1 MVADDKSSAW
11 SQKESSVI
19 VLRYFTLVVL
29 AAAVI
34 SSLPL
39 AAAEKVDQNQLILR
53 VRVTKLSPEV
63 PVRVKWRYG
72 GEGQGG
78 DVISGEFTRL
88 RRVVPTAPKD
98 LAIVEKPKKNIAEDD
113 LLGDIKKEGQAP
125 PPEAKTIEV
134 EGGAYEYVYLKRDAW
149 SPPQSYV
156 DLQRN
161 GLHPA
166 IYTIRLYAYGDE
178 TDASQLRDCELEFE
192 LSYHGKVLK
201 TFKEIGPD
209 GPTFGLALGSRVLRE
224 GAQPTDQKFLDEV
237 SGLAEYS
244 RRRTEDL
251 AALPWAHRP
260 VPKLY
265 AILTDCAGYKPGVG
279 YGCRTTNMKVM
290 ENEFLTLRQLG
301 MNGVRGCPPE
311 ILEMANRREGWAAQF
326 TRARISG
333 AGGYPVRGVD
343 REPETGKIRSL
354 PEGAGDPFYPGVRE
368 AAENR
373 PEMVQHLLDY
383 RGFDEVWGL
392 TVDEIGNVFNGA
404 AEGRNVIYT
413 SPYLRAAF
421 RDYLQQNGVT
431 LEDVAAKSWDEVDP
445 WTGTGPRPLNG
456 KEVWAADKKKLF
468 DKTLGFAVKEPA
480 LDGKTTEKD
489 DILLDLEQPKTPETD
504 GDLIPAGASRLPLRA
519 TNLIHYYIGRFVNY
533 ASAKSFEPTRDLLAA
548 ENAKKQ
554 AALDRGETDTAVAK
568 QPYIYSYAL
577 RGQTFIRRHSLDF
590 FEFYRHADNAL
601 VYETSHTDRVTQI
614 FDSYICDVGRIV
626 GEKMNKKF
634 GIYVKPHRGS
644 GNQRAMSFV
653 ARGGTMLYWYT
664 YGPGWFK
671 GDSFSTSTPT
681 LHNIS
686 RFARILARAE
696 DVLYGAKFAE
706 RPNVAIVKPRTT
718 ELLGG
723 RVDEAPWT
731 YAALAHAHVP
741 VDPLDETMLE
751 TEDLSHYK
759 VIYVGGEYLRRA
771 SAVKLAEWVRAGGTL
786 YTADQGLMWDEAKQP
801 LLDVFG
807 PVLGVQSRDAWEV
820 YDKDHPAPPVAE
832 LVASGDLR
840 GSFKPSARELL
851 TLAPSTEVLAKF
863 ADGKPA
869 AIRNT
874 FGQGQAYLVAFAA
887 AVEYGKFIRTG
898 GVEKP
903 TDLDMEK
910 NADPGRRQYVVAAAL
925 EKASRPVTVSKTNVE
940 AVLVRH
946 PKTGKR
952 AIPLMNWAYLKDED
966 NPRQNVVFTDVVVTL
981 TDGRDVTK
989 VTSAWL
995 DREIPFTRD
1004 GDSLRV
1010 TLPELNDCDVL
1021 LLE

>member
-1 MVADDKSSAW
+1 MNSNRRW
-11 SQKESSVI
+11 ICLFSV
-19 VLRYFTLVVL
+19 LGCL
-29 AAAVI
+29 VI
-34 SSLPL
+34 SAPL
-39 AAAEKVDQNQLILR
+39 AAVEKVDLRELTLR
-53 VRVTKLSPEV
+53 VRVTKLTPDV

-78 DVISGEFTRL
+78 GVTQGEFTRL
-88 RRVVPTAPKD
+88 KRVVPTAPKD
-98 LAIVEKPKKNIAEDD
+98 LAIVDAPKKNVAEDD
-113 LLGDIKKEGQAP
+113 LLGDIKSAGKAA
-125 PPEAKTIEV
+125 PEAKVIEV

-149 SPPQSYV
+149 SPPQTYV
-156 DLQRN
+156 DLHPGGR
-161 GLHPA
+161 HPA
-166 IYTIRLYAYGDE
+166 IYTVTLEPYGDE
-178 TDASQLRDCELEFE
+178 TAAAKLRDCELEFE
-192 LSYHGKVLK
+192 LSYRGKLLK
-201 TFKEIGPD
+201 TFTEIGPD
-209 GPTFGLALGSRVLRE
+209 GPTFGLASGGQALRA
-224 GAQPTDQKFLDEV
+224 GYVPTDPKFIDEV

-244 RRRTEDL
+244 RRRTADL
-251 AALPWAHRP
+251 AVLPWAARP

-265 AILTDCAGYKPGVG
+265 AILTDCAGYKPGLG

-301 MNGVRGCPPE
+301 MNGIRGCPPE
-311 ILEMANRREGWAAQF
+311 IVEMANRREGWAAQF

-333 AGGYPVRGVD
+333 AGGYPVPSAD
-343 REPETGKIRSL
+343 RDEETGKL
-354 PEGAGDPFYPGVRE
+354 QAVPEGAGDPFYPGVADRFAPQRQE
-368 AAENR
+368 AVDR
-373 PEMVQHLLDY
+373 LLSY

-392 TVDEIGNVFNGA
+392 TVDEIGNVFGKS
-404 AEGRNVIYT
+404 AEGKNLIYT
-413 SPYLRAAF
+413 SPYCMAAF
-421 RDYLQQNGVT
+421 REYLQLSGVT

-445 WTGTGPRPLNG
+445 WTSLGPRPLNG
-456 KEVWAADKKKLF
+456 KQVWEAEKKKLH

-480 LDGKTTEKD
+480 LDGKTNEKD
-489 DILLDLEQPKTPETD
+489 DILLDLEKPRVVESD
-504 GDLIPAGASRLPLRA
+504 DDAIPTGASRLPPRA
-519 TNLIHYYIGRFVNY
+519 TNLIHYYIARFVNY
-533 ASAKSFEPTRDLLAA
+533 ASAKSFEPLRDALAA

-554 AALDRGETDTAVAK
+554 AALARGETDGAAK
-568 QPYIYSYAL
+568 QPWIYSYAL

-626 GEKMNKKF
+626 SEKMDKKF

-671 GDSFSTSTPT
+671 GDSFSTNPAT
-681 LHNIS
+681 LHSMS

-696 DVLYGAKFAE
+696 ETLYGAKWAE
-706 RPNVAIVKPRTT
+706 RPQTAIVKPRTT
-718 ELLGG
+718 TLLGG
-723 RVDEAPWT
+723 RIDNALWN
-731 YAALAHAHVP
+731 YAALAHSHVP

-771 SAVKLAEWVRAGGTL
+771 SAVKLAEWVHAGGTL
-786 YTADQGLMWDEAKQP
+786 YTADQGMMWDEAKQP
-801 LLDVFG
+801 LLDVLG
-807 PVLGVQSRDAWEV
+807 PVFGVQSRDAWEV
-820 YDKDHPAPPVAE
+820 FDKDRPSPPGAE
-832 LVASGDLR
+832 LKANGDYAGGFL
-840 GSFKPSARELL
+840 PSARETL
-851 TLAPSTEVLAKF
+851 TLASSTEVLASF

-869 AIRNT
+869 AVRNT
-874 FGQGQAYLVAFAA
+874 FGKGRAYLVAFPAGSD
-887 AVEYGKFIRTG
+887 YGKFVRTG

-903 TDLDMEK
+903 IDLDMEK
-910 NADPGRRQYVVAAAL
+910 NADPGRRRYIVDAAL
-925 EKASRPVTVSKTNVE
+925 QTVQRPVTVSRANVE

-946 PKTGKR
+946 PQSGKR
-952 AIPLMNWAYLKDED
+952 AVPLMNWAYLKDEE

-995 DREIPFTRD
+995 DREVPFERD
-1004 GDSLRV
+1004 GDALRIN
-1010 TLPELNDCDVL
+1010 LPELADCDVL

>member
-1 MVADDKSSAW
+1 MISRSRWNCVVLLPACLALSSA
-11 SQKESSVI
+11 
-19 VLRYFTLVVL
+19 LH
-29 AAAVI
+29 
-34 SSLPL
+34 
-39 AAAEKVDQNQLILR
+39 AAEKVDQSQLILR
-53 VRVTKLSPEV
+53 VRVTACTPDV
-63 PVRVKWRYG
+63 PVRIKWRYG

-88 RRVVPTAPKD
+88 KRVVPAAPKD
-98 LAIVEKPKKNIAEDD
+98 LAIVEKPQRNIAEDD
-113 LLGDIKKEGQAP
+113 LLGDIKKAGQAP

-149 SPPQSYV
+149 SPPQSYY

-166 IYTIRLYAYGDE
+166 IYTITLFPYGDE
-178 TDASQLRDCELEFE
+178 AAAAQLKNCELEFE
-192 LSYHGKVLK
+192 LSYRGKVLK
-201 TFKEIGPD
+201 TFKEVGPD
-209 GPTFGLALGSRVLRE
+209 GPTFGFSTGSRALRE
-224 GAQPTDQKFLDEV
+224 GAQPTDAKFLDEV

-301 MNGVRGCPPE
+301 MNGIRGCPPE
-311 ILEMANRREGWAAQF
+311 IVEMANRREGWAAQF

-333 AGGYPVRGVD
+333 AGGYPVPRVD
-343 REPETGKIRSL
+343 RDPETGKIRVL

-373 PEMVQHLLDY
+373 PELVQHLLDY

-392 TVDEIGNVFNGA
+392 TVDEIGNVFGGA
-404 AEGRNVIYT
+404 AEGRNLVYT
-413 SPYLRAAF
+413 SPYCVAAF
-421 RDYLQQNGVT
+421 REYLKQNGVT
-431 LEDVAAKSWDEVDP
+431 PAELAAKSWDEVDP

-468 DKTLGFAVKEPA
+468 DRTLGFAVKEPA

-489 DILLDLEQPKTPETD
+489 DILLDLEQPKTVATD
-504 GDLIPAGASRLPLRA
+504 DPIPTGASRLPPRA
-519 TNLIHYYIGRFVNY
+519 TNLIHYYIARFINY

-554 AALDRGETDTAVAK
+554 AALDRGETDGAAK
-568 QPYIYSYAL
+568 QPWVYSYAL

-626 GEKMNKKF
+626 AEKMDKKF

-696 DVLYGAKFAE
+696 DVLYGAKFSE
-706 RPNVAIVKPRTT
+706 RPNTAIVKSRTT
-718 ELLGG
+718 ELQGG
-723 RVDEAPWT
+723 RYDDAVWT

-771 SAVKLAEWVRAGGTL
+771 SALKLAEWVRNGGTL
-786 YTADQGLMWDEAKQP
+786 YTADQGLMWDEAREP
-801 LLDVFG
+801 LLDVLG
-807 PVLGVQSRDAWEV
+807 PVFGVQSRDAWEV
-820 YDKDHPAPPVAE
+820 FDKDHPAPPGAQ
-832 LVASGDLR
+832 LVESGGLR
-840 GSFKPSARELL
+840 GGFAPSSRELL
-851 TLAPSTEVLAKF
+851 TVAPATEVLAKF
-863 ADGKPA
+863 ADGRPA
-869 AIRNT
+869 VIRNT
-874 FGQGQAYLVAFAA
+874 FGQGRAYLVAFPA

-903 TDLDMEK
+903 TNLDMEK
-910 NADPGRRQYVVAAAL
+910 NADPARRQYIVAAAL
-925 EKASRPVTVSKTNVE
+925 ERASRPVTVSKANVE

-952 AIPLMNWAYLKDED
+952 AVPLMNWAYLKDDE

-1004 GDSLRV
+1004 GDALRIQ
-1010 TLPELNDCDVL
+1010 LPELADCDVL